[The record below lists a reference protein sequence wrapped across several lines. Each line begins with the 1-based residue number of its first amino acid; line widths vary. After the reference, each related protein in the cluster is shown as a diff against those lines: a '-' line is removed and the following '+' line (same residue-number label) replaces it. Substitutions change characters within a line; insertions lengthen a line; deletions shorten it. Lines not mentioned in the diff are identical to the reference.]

1 MSSTDSWHDVQA
13 RARVVHIMACGGAPL
28 EELARYADHDL
39 AVAVAAIVYDRAN
52 PQANSPM
59 PHQEVGLRL
68 FGLLRA
74 LTAQPA
80 AAHA

>member
-28 EELARYADHDL
+28 EELAKRADNDP
-39 AVAVAAIVYDRAN
+39 AVAVAAIAYDRAN
-52 PQANSPM
+52 PQSNSLM
-59 PHQEVGLRL
+59 PHQEVVLRL

-74 LTAQPA
+74 LTAQPTPV
-80 AAHA
+80 